1 MQKILRWLTP
11 LLAVGVAIFIIFFL
25 ISINSL
31 QEQKDSKPLMLSN
44 EIISEKPKDV
54 WLNHFSQTQRLGY
67 FYPVNEVYVT
77 LDLNEK
83 IVNAITTTITT
94 ITYELSA
101 SLLDPYQL
109 FCLKEEL
116 RRHGLKYYLK
126 KEKDNIA
133 LLIYSQDVN
142 KLNSLVK
149 VLKNYQISAR
159 IKPYKEEIQ

>member
-1 MQKILRWLTP
+1 MQKILRWFTP
-11 LLAVGVAIFIIFFL
+11 LLAVGVAIFIVFFL
-25 ISINSL
+25 ISINSV
-31 QEQKDSKPLMLSN
+31 QEQKDSKPLTLSN

-54 WLNHFSQTQRLGY
+54 WLQHFSQTQRLGY

-83 IVNAITTTITT
+83 IVNAIPTVM
-94 ITYELSA
+94 YELSA

-116 RRHGLKYYLK
+116 RRHALKYYLK
-126 KEKDNIA
+126 KDKDTIT

-149 VLKNYQISAR
+149 VLKNYQITAS
-159 IKPYKEEIQ
+159 IKPYKEEVK

>member
-11 LLAVGVAIFIIFFL
+11 LLTVGVAIFIVFFL

-31 QEQKDSKPLMLSN
+31 QEQKDSKPLTLSN

-67 FYPVNEVYVT
+67 FYPVNEVYVS
-77 LDLNEK
+77 LDLDEK
-83 IVNAITTTITT
+83 IVNTTTI
-94 ITYELSA
+94 IKVTYELSA

-116 RRHGLKYYLK
+116 RRHALKYYLK
-126 KEKDNIA
+126 KDKGVVV

-149 VLKNYQISAR
+149 ILKNYQITAT
-159 IKPYKEEIQ
+159 IKPYKEETE